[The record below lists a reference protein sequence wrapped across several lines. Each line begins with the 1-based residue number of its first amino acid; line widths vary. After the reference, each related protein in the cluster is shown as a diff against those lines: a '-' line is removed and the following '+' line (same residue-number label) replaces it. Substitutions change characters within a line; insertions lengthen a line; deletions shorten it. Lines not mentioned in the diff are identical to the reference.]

1 MSLLTVIRYTTEVLR
16 GSNTDPLIDDGKD
29 SDFQTVA
36 ERYVAQSE
44 CGQLFQLTLIYWS
57 SADLLFALISVFH
70 NYSES
75 NNDKKKQVN

>member
-1 MSLLTVIRYTTEVLR
+1 MSLLTFIRRYTTEVLR
-16 GSNTDPLIDDGKD
+16 RSNTDTLIDGGKD

-44 CGQLFQLTLIYWS
+44 CGQLFRLTLIYWS

-75 NNDKKKQVN
+75 NNDKKQVN